1 MPNLDFKIQVIFDE
15 LKKISAHISQ
25 LLKDSGS
32 EYLESSNSSGDAQLA
47 VDVLADTYIE
57 KQLLALECIAGV
69 CSEEKAEIIGKNGIL
84 DSKSLLMASP
94 LGGEGKL
101 YIAYDPLDGSSL
113 MDSNLAV
120 GSIFGIY
127 ENSFSAQNLIA
138 ASYVVYGPRIEIIFA
153 TKNAL
158 FYQKQ
163 TSKQEYINLTPPKL
177 GQKGKL
183 NAPGGTQKHWSKTH
197 KDFIDSLFANGYRL
211 RYSGG
216 MVPDLHQILIK
227 GGGLFSYPATQDA
240 PNGKL
245 RKLFEVFPMSFIYEQ
260 AGGEAIDGARRILDL
275 ACDSLHQ
282 STPCFLGS
290 KEEIN
295 ALKQAYKEE
304 R

>member
-1 MPNLDFKIQVIFDE
+1 
-15 LKKISAHISQ
+15 
-25 LLKDSGS
+25 
-32 EYLESSNSSGDAQLA
+32 
-47 VDVLADTYIE
+47 
-57 KQLLALECIAGV
+57 
-69 CSEEKAEIIGKNGIL
+69 
-84 DSKSLLMASP
+84 MASP

-153 TKNAL
+153 TKNKL
-158 FYQKQ
+158 IYQKQ
-163 TSKQEYINLTPPKL
+163 SSKQEYINLTPPKL

-197 KDFIDSLFANGYRL
+197 KDFIDSLFASGYRL

>member
-1 MPNLDFKIQVIFDE
+1 MSYKVIAKAIIENKE
-15 LKKISAHISQ
+15 LI
-25 LLKDSGS
+25 LT
-32 EYLESSNSSGDAQLA
+32 N
-47 VDVLADTYIE
+47 DT
-57 KQLLALECIAGV
+57 
-69 CSEEKAEIIGKNGIL
+69 
-84 DSKSLLMASP
+84 
-94 LGGEGKL
+94 
-101 YIAYDPLDGSSL
+101 
-113 MDSNLAV
+113 
-120 GSIFGIY
+120 
-127 ENSFSAQNLIA
+127 
-138 ASYVVYGPRIEIIFA
+138 IFA
-153 TKNAL
+153 KREEA
-158 FYQKQ
+158 Q
-163 TSKQEYINLTPPKL
+163 
-177 GQKGKL
+177 
-183 NAPGGTQKHWSKTH
+183 
-197 KDFIDSLFANGYRL
+197 DFIDSLFASGYRL

-295 ALKQAYKEE
+295 ALKQAYKGE